1 MSKPKLAG
9 RVKKIH
15 FCALLTFFFFFN
27 LMPGNNEEPLVSSLS
42 GLILKMPVG
51 QASTATQFSG
61 CQFSHR
67 TLHQLLGVNF
77 QCLVSS

>member
-1 MSKPKLAG
+1 MSNPQVAG

-15 FCALLTFFFFFN
+15 FCASLTFFFFILRQEIMN
-27 LMPGNNEEPLVSSLS
+27 RPLVSSLS
-42 GLILKMPVG
+42 GLILKMPII